1 MKCYHFIK
9 IMISFII
16 RILGNGL
23 ALYIANLLVPGFV
36 VTGGIKEYL
45 IAGILLGFLNLL
57 VRPILKLVSM
67 PLIII
72 TLGLFT
78 IVINGLILW
87 IVDYIFDFVTIES
100 LMALLWAVIIIGIIN
115 LLISAVAK
123 IID

>member
-1 MKCYHFIK
+1 
-9 IMISFII
+9 MIGFII

-72 TLGLFT
+72 TLGLFI

-123 IID
+123 VID

>member
-1 MKCYHFIK
+1 
-9 IMISFII
+9 MIGFVI

-23 ALYIANLLVPGFV
+23 ALYVANWLVPGFV

-45 IAGILLGFLNLL
+45 IAGVLLGFLNLL

-78 IVINGLILW
+78 VVINGLILW

-123 IID
+123 VID